1 MDSDAMRGV
10 PGPKGNG
17 NGSNLQDL
25 NQQRQKAVPK
35 NNSLTSVEFLL
46 ISVNREMKL
55 DPVIEKLVLH
65 WGEMGSRWGV
75 SRMVA
80 QIHALL
86 YFSPKPMTAD
96 EIVEALGVARS
107 HVSNSLKDLQSW
119 GVVKVVRVLGD
130 RREYFQSIQDVWQLF
145 EILLDE
151 RKRREMD
158 PTLKMLRETQA
169 LLNDGA
175 KADTHTQERLREM
188 LEFFELMDGWFGEV
202 RRLPLASRVKLV
214 KWGRQIRSWLQ

>member
-1 MDSDAMRGV
+1 
-10 PGPKGNG
+10 
-17 NGSNLQDL
+17 
-25 NQQRQKAVPK
+25 
-35 NNSLTSVEFLL
+35 
-46 ISVNREMKL
+46 MKL
-55 DPVIEKLVLH
+55 DPVIEKMVLH
-65 WGEMGSRWGV
+65 WGEMGARWGI

-86 YFSPKPMTAD
+86 YFSPKPLSAD

-107 HVSNSLKDLQSW
+107 HVSNSLKELQSW
-119 GVVKVVRVLGD
+119 GVVRVDRIPGD
-130 RREYFQSIQDVWQLF
+130 RREYFQSIKDVWQLF

-169 LLNDGA
+169 LLHDGA
-175 KADTHTQERLREM
+175 KVDAHTQQRLKEM

-202 RRLPLASRVKLV
+202 RRLPLQSRVKLV
-214 KWGRQIRSWLQ
+214 KWGTRIGGWLK

>member
-1 MDSDAMRGV
+1 M
-10 PGPKGNG
+10 
-17 NGSNLQDL
+17 LF
-25 NQQRQKAVPK
+25 
-35 NNSLTSVEFLL
+35 SVKT
-46 ISVNREMKL
+46 EMKI

-65 WGEMGSRWGV
+65 WGEMGARWGI

-86 YFSPKPMTAD
+86 YFSPKPLAAD

-107 HVSNSLKDLQSW
+107 HVSNSLKELQSW
-119 GVVKVVRVLGD
+119 GVVKVVHVLGD
-130 RREYFQSIQDVWQLF
+130 RREHFESIKDVWQLF

-169 LLNDGA
+169 QLNDGA
-175 KADTHTQERLREM
+175 RMDAHTRERLQEM
-188 LEFFELMDGWFGEV
+188 LAFFETMDGWFGEV
-202 RRLPLASRVKLV
+202 RRLPLESRVKLV
-214 KWGRQIRSWLQ
+214 KWGTRIRSWLK

>member
-1 MDSDAMRGV
+1 LGLDRHRNRTAD
-10 PGPKGNG
+10 
-17 NGSNLQDL
+17 
-25 NQQRQKAVPK
+25 
-35 NNSLTSVEFLL
+35 NSLTLDAFLL
-46 ISVNREMKL
+46 ISGKTEMNM
-55 DPVIEKLVLH
+55 DPVLEKLVLH
-65 WGEMGSRWGV
+65 WGEMGARWGI

-86 YFSPKPMTAD
+86 YFSPQPMSAD
-96 EIVEALGVARS
+96 EMVEALGVARS
-107 HVSNSLKDLQSW
+107 HISNSLKELQSW

-130 RREYFQSIQDVWQLF
+130 RREHFQSIGDVWQLF

-169 LLNDGA
+169 LLQDGA
-175 KADTHTQERLREM
+175 TAEARTRERVKEM

-214 KWGRQIRSWLQ
+214 KWGARIRSWLK

>member
-1 MDSDAMRGV
+1 M
-10 PGPKGNG
+10 N
-17 NGSNLQDL
+17 
-25 NQQRQKAVPK
+25 
-35 NNSLTSVEFLL
+35 
-46 ISVNREMKL
+46 L

-65 WGEMGSRWGV
+65 WGEMGARWGI

-96 EIVEALGVARS
+96 EMVEALGVARS

-119 GVVKVVRVLGD
+119 GVVKVVRVVGD
-130 RREYFQSIQDVWQLF
+130 RREHFQSIKDVWQLF

-169 LLNDGA
+169 LLDDGA
-175 KADTHTQERLREM
+175 KANIHTQERVREM
-188 LEFFELMDGWFGEV
+188 LEFFEMMDGWFGEV

-214 KWGRQIRSWLQ
+214 KWGTQIRSWLK

>member
-1 MDSDAMRGV
+1 M
-10 PGPKGNG
+10 
-17 NGSNLQDL
+17 
-25 NQQRQKAVPK
+25 
-35 NNSLTSVEFLL
+35 L
-46 ISVNREMKL
+46 ISVKTEMKL

-65 WGEMGSRWGV
+65 WGEMGARWGIGRV
-75 SRMVA
+75 VA

-86 YFSPKPMTAD
+86 YFSPKPLAAD

-107 HVSNSLKDLQSW
+107 HVSNSLKELQSW
-119 GVVKVVRVLGD
+119 GVVKLVHVMGD
-130 RREYFQSIQDVWQLF
+130 RREHFQSIKDTWQMF

-169 LLNDGA
+169 LLNDGTKVDA
-175 KADTHTQERLREM
+175 HTQEQLKEM

-202 RRLPLASRVKLV
+202 RRMPLESRVKLV
-214 KWGRQIRSWLQ
+214 KWGTRIRGWLK

>member
-1 MDSDAMRGV
+1 
-10 PGPKGNG
+10 
-17 NGSNLQDL
+17 
-25 NQQRQKAVPK
+25 
-35 NNSLTSVEFLL
+35 
-46 ISVNREMKL
+46 MKL
-55 DPVIEKLVLH
+55 DTIIEKLVLH
-65 WGEMGSRWGV
+65 WGEMGSRWGI

-86 YFSPKPMTAD
+86 YFSPKPLAAD

-107 HVSNSLKDLQSW
+107 HVSNSLKELQSW
-119 GVVKVVRVLGD
+119 GVVKVVHVLGD
-130 RREYFQSIQDVWQLF
+130 RREHFQSIKDVWQMF

-175 KADTHTQERLREM
+175 KTDAHTQERVKEM
-188 LEFFELMDGWFGEV
+188 LEFFELMDGWFGEI
-202 RRLPLASRVKLV
+202 RRMPLASRVKLV
-214 KWGRQIRSWLQ
+214 KWGTRIRGWLK